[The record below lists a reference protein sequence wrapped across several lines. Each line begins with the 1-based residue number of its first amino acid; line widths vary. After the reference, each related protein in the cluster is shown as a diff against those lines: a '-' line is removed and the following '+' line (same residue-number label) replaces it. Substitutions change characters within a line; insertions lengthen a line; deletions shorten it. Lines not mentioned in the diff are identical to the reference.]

1 MKIFAAEI
9 AARLQGAH
17 ERRRDREDENV
28 SESVWDGPAASNE
41 WEACASLFDQLRDRY
56 LTVIRERDE
65 LRSGEN
71 PQAST
76 VTAERVVELEHKAR
90 TMTDELESVCF
101 DLGEARKR
109 IDELERQLAE
119 ARAHA
124 PDDEDAKL
132 RHEHAQ
138 AMALLATAYVAREV
152 PWSAVAPGMMTIA
165 RDGTPWMVE
174 RWAGDDAQVVLRNGE
189 RAFTKT
195 PADGETVRV
204 LEPYV
209 TPGQAA
215 GLVRDQLGG
224 APLDTGADAGGA

>member
-1 MKIFAAEI
+1 VKIFAAEI

-17 ERRRDREDENV
+17 ERRHDREDENV

-71 PQAST
+71 PQASA
-76 VTAERVVELEHKAR
+76 VTAERVVELE
-90 TMTDELESVCF
+90 
-101 DLGEARKR
+101 
-109 IDELERQLAE
+109 Q
-119 ARAHA
+119 
-124 PDDEDAKL
+124 
-132 RHEHAQ
+132 
-138 AMALLATAYVAREV
+138 LLATAYVAREV

-174 RWAGDDAQVVLRNGE
+174 RWAGAVPRVVLRNGE

>member
-71 PQAST
+71 PQASA
-76 VTAERVVELEHKAR
+76 VTAERVVELEHTVAHLQEER
-90 TMTDELESVCF
+90 TRDAQEFQRRYEEVRNQRHAALDRVDELE
-101 DLGEARKR
+101 
-109 IDELERQLAE
+109 Q
-119 ARAHA
+119 
-124 PDDEDAKL
+124 
-132 RHEHAQ
+132 
-138 AMALLATAYVAREV
+138 LLATAYVAREV

-174 RWAGDDAQVVLRNGE
+174 RWAGAVPRVVLRNGE

>member
-1 MKIFAAEI
+1 VKIFAAEI

-28 SESVWDGPAASNE
+28 SESVWDGPAASSE

-71 PQAST
+71 PQASA
-76 VTAERVVELEHKAR
+76 VSAERVVELEHTVAHLQEER
-90 TMTDELESVCF
+90 TRDAQEFQRRYEEVRNQRHAALDRVDELE
-101 DLGEARKR
+101 
-109 IDELERQLAE
+109 Q
-119 ARAHA
+119 
-124 PDDEDAKL
+124 
-132 RHEHAQ
+132 
-138 AMALLATAYVAREV
+138 LLATAYVAREV